1 MEHFELKVNSRDN
14 LTLLTKVLMMFS
26 RRRICVVNVQS
37 DLSSLNSISRIHF
50 MANRT
55 DAHRIQMQVR
65 KTIDV
70 FDTNLLWIQPVKVHN
85 ANMVKVG

>member
-1 MEHFELKVNSRDN
+1 MEHFELTVNSKEN

-26 RRRICVVNVQS
+26 RRRICVVNVHS
-37 DLSSLNSISRIHF
+37 DLNTLNSISRIRF

-65 KTIDV
+65 KAVDI
-70 FDTNLLWIQPVKVHN
+70 FDANLLWIQPAEIQK
-85 ANMVKVG
+85 ATMLKVG